1 MTCFAA
7 RPRIARIERCG
18 GLCGSGFFRRM
29 GVHPLERSRTETS
42 SGRAVVADPVL
53 DEMFEPR
60 GRGLS
65 FTLSLLIHTTVFVLL
80 GLLWHGDTGGA
91 LEEPDRGV
99 GIAMVRTVGNS
110 TEYFSG
116 DSGAASSVAPSA
128 ATGDR
133 LEAFPGQQAP
143 PVDLAGVLPRGGGG
157 NPNATGSGLEGAT
170 GLLEGGSSTNRGGIG
185 QGRSQTYVFGL
196 AGVGNKFVYVF
207 DRSASMAG
215 YQGRPL
221 SAAKR
226 EMRRS
231 IESLERSNQFQII
244 FYNDRTSV
252 FNPDHP
258 RPPRLLWGDDSTK
271 SSADRYIQ
279 SITADGGTR
288 HLAALKLALG
298 MSPDVIFF
306 LTDADDPQLT
316 TQELAEVQKWNY
328 AASQI
333 HSIQFGAGPDPGGD
347 NFLKRLARQNR
358 GKHTY
363 VDVTALPSDK
373 EAANA
378 ESRRD

>member
-1 MTCFAA
+1 V
-7 RPRIARIERCG
+7 PQRILSSDG
-18 GLCGSGFFRRM
+18 GYS
-29 GVHPLERSRTETS
+29 LELSRAETS
-42 SGRAVVADPVL
+42 SRRAVFTDPIL
-53 DEMFEPR
+53 DGMLEPS

-65 FTLSLLIHTTVFVLL
+65 FTLSMLIHATAFMLL
-80 GLLWHGDTGGA
+80 ALLWQGDTGSGTQ
-91 LEEPDRGV
+91 EPDRGV
-99 GIAMVRTVGNS
+99 GIAMVRGVGNS

-116 DSGAASSVAPSA
+116 DSGDARSDGPTAAA
-128 ATGDR
+128 GER
-133 LEAFPGQQAP
+133 LGAFPDQQAP
-143 PVDLAGVLPRGGGG
+143 PVDLAGVMPRGGNS
-157 NPNATGSGLEGAT
+157 NPNAAGSGLEGASN
-170 GLLEGGSSTNRGGIG
+170 LLSGGSSTSRGGFG
-185 QGRSQTYVFGL
+185 QGKTQTYVFGL

-215 YQGRPL
+215 YEGRPL

-231 IESLERSNQFQII
+231 IDKLERSNQFQII

-271 SSADRYIQ
+271 SAADRYIQ
-279 SITADGGTR
+279 TIAADGGTR

-316 TQELAEVQKWNY
+316 TQELAEVLKWNY

-333 HSIQFGAGPDPGGD
+333 HAIQFGAGPDPGGD
-347 NFLKRLARQNR
+347 NFLKRIARQNR
-358 GKHTY
+358 GSHTY
-363 VDVTALPSDK
+363 VDVTVLLNDK
-373 EAANA
+373 EAAAA